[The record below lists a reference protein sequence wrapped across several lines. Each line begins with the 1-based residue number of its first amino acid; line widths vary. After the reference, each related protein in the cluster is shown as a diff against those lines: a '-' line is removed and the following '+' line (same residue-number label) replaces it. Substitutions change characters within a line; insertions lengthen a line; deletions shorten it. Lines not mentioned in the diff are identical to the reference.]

1 VVHAGDCDVTIFQ
14 GLTQGVEDVAVELGE
29 LVEEEDAVVGETD
42 LAGPRNVSAPD
53 EAGIGYA
60 VMWGA
65 ERPCGYEGLVG
76 AQKARNGVDLR
87 GLHGLGVAET
97 RHDGGETAR
106 KHGLARSGRSDHEDI
121 VCPGGCH
128 LEGPLGVPLDLE
140 EMVGPEDG
148 DVPHH
153 GGFPAVAHG
162 NDDGAHAFLPGEK
175 GHGENTPDGFH
186 GPVEGKLARYEM
198 AFERLH
204 FQGPHGGED
213 ADGDGQ
219 VEGRAFLA
227 DIGRGEI
234 DGYAVPG
241 ELEAGILYGGPDP
254 LLALLHRGLGQSDD
268 SERRQAVGD
277 IHLHIDLYPVD
288 PVNGSSGNA
297 CDHSIPPSMICG
309 RKRPLPC
316 ITSRET

>member
-1 VVHAGDCDVTIFQ
+1 
-14 GLTQGVEDVAVELGE
+14 
-29 LVEEEDAVVGETD
+29 
-42 LAGPRNVSAPD
+42 
-53 EAGIGYA
+53 
-60 VMWGA
+60 MWGA

-128 LEGPLGVPLDLE
+128 LEGPLGLPLVPDVGEINVVACRGAPHVTLVPREGEEFPLSLEVVEDLE

-268 SERRQAVGD
+268 SERRQSVGD